1 MIRRL
6 SEKAILEY
14 LEYVYPNWATFEKI
28 FDGVPVINVE
38 AINLQYKLN
47 RMEEKKLIEID
58 RDELP
63 YEYRVIRK

>member
-14 LEYVYPNWATFEKI
+14 LEYVYPNWVTFEKI

-38 AINLQYKLN
+38 AINLQCKLN
-47 RMEEKKLIEID
+47 RMEEKKFIEVD
-58 RDELP
+58 KTEFP
-63 YEYRVIRK
+63 YEYRMIRK

>member
-14 LEYVYPNWATFEKI
+14 LEDVYPSWVTFEKI

-47 RMEEKKLIEID
+47 RMEEKKLLEVDKIEF
-58 RDELP
+58 P
-63 YEYRVIRK
+63 YEYRMIRK